1 MNNELVRNILGRYGL
16 EGHAHTI
23 ANKNLSGGQKARVTF
38 AEISL
43 SQPHILLFDE
53 PTNHLYSYRW
63 YWLYSRDIESID
75 ALGEA
80 INEFEGGV
88 LIVSHDARLLMMTNC
103 EMWLMDNKTVKAIE
117 GGYEAY
123 RDSLLEQM
131 EFVRIWIIQYDNLEW
146 WWRW

>member
-1 MNNELVRNILGRYGL
+1 MMNNELVRNILGRYGL

-63 YWLYSRDIESID
+63 Y
-75 ALGEA
+75 
-80 INEFEGGV
+80 
-88 LIVSHDARLLMMTNC
+88 
-103 EMWLMDNKTVKAIE
+103 
-117 GGYEAY
+117 
-123 RDSLLEQM
+123 
-131 EFVRIWIIQYDNLEW
+131 
-146 WWRW
+146 